1 MNKTIVA
8 LNARINKLDTI
19 LFARENEDENPVARG
34 VAGAA
39 TGAGLVAGGAAAK
52 RVIGNRLGGM
62 RSTVPGF
69 TMKPRLAQVGAAAA
83 SVGRDYLDTAKNT
96 ARTIG
101 KKLSGLRR
109 VVRMSAKPTD
119 RVLALSAK
127 AESGI
132 VEFRSSDDDSK
143 AKRRGAIVGGT
154 LAAGGLGLLGHANV
168 QMRGGYGK
176 VGGEIAGASRRAA
189 GAVKKGGANAVAR
202 AREVAGRVL
211 KRK

>member
-1 MNKTIVA
+1 
-8 LNARINKLDTI
+8 
-19 LFARENEDENPVARG
+19 
-34 VAGAA
+34 
-39 TGAGLVAGGAAAK
+39 
-52 RVIGNRLGGM
+52 
-62 RSTVPGF
+62 
-69 TMKPRLAQVGAAAA
+69 
-83 SVGRDYLDTAKNT
+83 
-96 ARTIG
+96 
-101 KKLSGLRR
+101 
-109 VVRMSAKPTD
+109 MSAKPTD

-132 VEFRSSDDDSK
+132 VEFRSSDDSK